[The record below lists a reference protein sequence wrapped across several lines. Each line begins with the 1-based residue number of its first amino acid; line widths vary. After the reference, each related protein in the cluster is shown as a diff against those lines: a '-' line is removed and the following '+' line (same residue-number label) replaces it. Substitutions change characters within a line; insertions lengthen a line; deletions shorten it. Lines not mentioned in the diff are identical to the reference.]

1 MEFNPIPPF
10 PFGGRSRK
18 AHRSNAEYTP
28 FEEIKDSADS
38 KNQTVDADRM
48 EQISRQAFKE
58 AEDLIDKS
66 PLQALA
72 IMALFTKG
80 ADWADKHP
88 LSTFHDTRDWVKAQE
103 HEISQMLRESKVQGS
118 DNGSISPML
127 SLFVTFMF
135 TKGAMWAKENPP
147 ANI

>member
-1 MEFNPIPPF
+1 VQEHPTRLKNQTNKSEKYGIQSNPPI

-28 FEEIKDSADS
+28 FEEIKGSATS
-38 KNQTVDADRM
+38 RNQTVDADRT

-80 ADWADKHP
+80 GRLD
-88 LSTFHDTRDWVKAQE
+88 
-103 HEISQMLRESKVQGS
+103 G
-118 DNGSISPML
+118 
-127 SLFVTFMF
+127 
-135 TKGAMWAKENPP
+135 
-147 ANI
+147 